1 MEIRCG
7 GSDEG
12 SDLGGSVQAS
22 SSEDSTLGT
31 SDGGGAVRR
40 RHGKGSLI
48 EEVEVAKNT
57 NKDKTARHKKVRA
70 TALIPFRNTK
80 CNSIVFLKS

>member
-1 MEIRCG
+1 MEVRCG
-7 GSDEG
+7 GFDEG

-22 SSEDSTLGT
+22 GNEDSTLGT
-31 SDGGGAVRR
+31 SDGGGAVKR
-40 RHGKGSLI
+40 RHGKGLLT

-70 TALIPFRNTK
+70 MVLIPFRNTK